1 MAALDFKEIAQ
12 ANLGSGSQDSFE
24 LFTRDFLEFLG
35 YKIVLDPSRGADGG
49 KDVVVEEKRVGV
61 GGDTIVRWL
70 VSCKHNAHSGNSVS
84 PTQEANIRDRVDA
97 NGCAGFIGVYSTL
110 LSGGLSTVL
119 AGLQGKIETQ
129 VFDCEKIEGR
139 LLGNS
144 NGQHLAK
151 RYFPISMSKWVIQHP
166 KAANVF
172 STSPTLKCKNCGHEL
187 LSVPASGIV
196 VAWIDH
202 TKNKTEEFYWCCKG
216 KCDQYLSYKR
226 HGSDLSDEW
235 EDIPD
240 VAIPLVFARWMMTPL
255 NELRS
260 GHQYSDQAFD
270 ALKEFIL
277 SVYPFIARD
286 ATDEEA
292 KRINGLLMIPA
303 AFGGLGFEV

>member
-1 MAALDFKEIAQ
+1 MAVLDFKEIAQ
-12 ANLGSGSQDSFE
+12 ANIGSGSQDSFE

-35 YKIVLDPSRGADGG
+35 YNIVLDPSRGADGG
-49 KDVVVEEKRVGV
+49 KDVVVKEKRTGV
-61 GGDTIVRWL
+61 GGDTIVKWL

-84 PTQEANIRDRVDA
+84 PTQEANIRDRVEA
-97 NGCAGFIGVYSTL
+97 NDCSGFIGVYSTL
-110 LSGGLSTVL
+110 PSSGLSTAL

-151 RYFPISMSKWVIQHP
+151 RYFPVSMSYWMVQHP

-172 STSPTLKCKNCGHEL
+172 STLPTLKCKNCGHEL
-187 LSVPASGIV
+187 LRVPASGIV

-226 HGSDLSDEW
+226 LNSGLSNEW
-235 EDIPD
+235 ENIPD
-240 VAIPLVFARWMMTPL
+240 VAIPLIFARWMMTPL

-260 GHQYSDQAFD
+260 GHQYSDEAFE

-277 SVYPFIARD
+277 SVYPFVARE
-286 ATDEEA
+286 ATDEET
-292 KRINGLLMIPA
+292 KRIKSLLKIPA
-303 AFGGLGFEV
+303 ALGGLGY

>member
-35 YKIVLDPSRGADGG
+35 YKIVLALRGEQIGG
-49 KDVVVEEKRVGV
+49 KDVVVEEQRTGV
-61 GGDTIVRWL
+61 GGDTTVRWL

-84 PTQEANIRDRVDA
+84 PTQETNIRDRVES
-97 NGCAGFIGVYSTL
+97 NGCTGFIGVYSTL
-110 LSGGLSTVL
+110 PSGGLSTAL
-119 AGLQGKIETQ
+119 SRLSGKIESQ

-151 RYFPISMSKWVIQHP
+151 RYFPASMSKWMVQHP

-172 STSPTLKCKNCGHEL
+172 SSSPTLKCKNCGKEL
-187 LSVPASGIV
+187 LSSPASGIV
-196 VAWIDH
+196 VAWVDH
-202 TKNKTEEFYWCCKG
+202 AKNRTEEFYWCCKG
-216 KCDQYLSYKR
+216 KCDQRISYQR
-226 HGSDLSDEW
+226 RNSDLSDEW

-255 NELRS
+255 NELYG
-260 GHQYSDQAFD
+260 GHQYSSEAFD

-277 SVYPFIARD
+277 SVYPFIARE
-286 ATDEEA
+286 ATDEEMT
-292 KRINGLLMIPA
+292 RIKSLSMIPA
-303 AFGGLGFEV
+303 AFGGLGY

>member
-1 MAALDFKEIAQ
+1 MAALNFKEIAQ

-61 GGDTIVRWL
+61 GGNTIVRWL
-70 VSCKHNAHSGNSVS
+70 VSCKHNAHSGSSVS
-84 PTQEANIRDRVDA
+84 PAQEANIRDRVET
-97 NGCAGFIGVYSTL
+97 NNCSGFIGVYSTL
-110 LSGGLSTVL
+110 PSSGLTTVL
-119 AGLQGKIETQ
+119 AGLQGKIESQ
-129 VFDCEKIEGR
+129 IFDCEKIEGR

-151 RYFPISMSKWVIQHP
+151 RYFPISLSKWVTQHP
-166 KAANVF
+166 KAAKIF
-172 STSPTLKCKNCGHEL
+172 AASPTLKCKNCGHEL
-187 LSVPASGIV
+187 LSIPASGIV

-202 TKNKTEEFYWCCKG
+202 KKNKTEEFYWCCKG
-216 KCDQYLSYKR
+216 KCDQDLLCERRS
-226 HGSDLSDEW
+226 SSLSDEW

-240 VAIPLVFARWMMTPL
+240 VAIPLVFARWMMTSL

-270 ALKEFIL
+270 ALKEFVL
-277 SVYPFIARD
+277 SVYPFIARE
-286 ATDEEA
+286 ATAEEI
-292 KRINGLLMIPA
+292 KRINGLSMIPA
-303 AFGGLGFEV
+303 EFGGLGY